1 MYPVQEGGLYEMR
14 TTAGQT
20 MRKKTGTSALQ
31 PQEAEFCQKLEWAWK
46 DAPSLVKTPSKNIAH
61 ELISAF

>member
-1 MYPVQEGGLYEMR
+1 MR
-14 TTAGQT
+14 ITAGQT

-46 DAPSLVKTPSKNIAH
+46 DASSLVKTPSKNIAH